1 MAKAELKKEMKRL
14 SKAVDDAFARGVL
27 DSARQLVTITKANLV
42 ESYIEGYELLR
53 KKHKNNLMEI
63 VPKS

>member
-1 MAKAELKKEMKRL
+1 MAKAELKKELKRL
-14 SKAVDDAFARGVL
+14 NKVIDDAFARGAL

-53 KKHKNNLMEI
+53 KKLKNLSLN
-63 VPKS
+63 PPP